1 MKKIFL
7 IGILSFVYFL
17 SFGGNVVKVQ
27 LDDSDIIIN
36 EEGEVIIDGVKYSE
50 EAIDE
55 VMENNTV
62 VNINKDPSNIYRSK
76 NVDSYNEWYN
86 KNIKDIKAKRC
97 KKKKEIKKI
106 IFNVLGFIGLIFC
119 LIAGFMITRSLI
131 SSRNKKYKEEDTPS
145 VKPSGS
151 GLEVIGSAIKNDK
164 YQGST
169 GTSV

>member
-86 KNIKDIKAKRC
+86 KNIKKIESNRC
-97 KKKKEIKKI
+97 KSKKKTLFTILGI
-106 IFNVLGFIGLIFC
+106 IGFICSLLSGF
-119 LIAGFMITRSLI
+119 LIARGII
-131 SSRNKKYKEEDTPS
+131 GSRKEKSVNKSTS
-145 VKPSGS
+145 NIKPSS
-151 GLEVIGSAIKNDK
+151 SSLEVIGSAIKNDK

-169 GTSV
+169 GPSV